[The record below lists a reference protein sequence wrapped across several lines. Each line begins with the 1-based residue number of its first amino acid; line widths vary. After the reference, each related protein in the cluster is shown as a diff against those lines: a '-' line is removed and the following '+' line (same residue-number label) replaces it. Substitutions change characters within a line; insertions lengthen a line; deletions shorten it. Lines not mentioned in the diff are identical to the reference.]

1 MAKYESLKKA
11 SVAGAKESGIQITT
25 TQGRTRLLQ
34 TEGFLSFV
42 MERAHL
48 WGTVRNLFTSSVNAA
63 LVNKNRVFGQG
74 P

>member
-11 SVAGAKESGIQITT
+11 SVARAKESGIQITT
-25 TQGRTRLLQ
+25 TQDRTRLLQ

-42 MERAHL
+42 TERAHL
-48 WGTVRNLFTSSVNAA
+48 WGTARNLFTNSVNAA
-63 LVNKNRVFGQG
+63 LVNKSIVFGQG